1 MKNQFTRE
9 QIIGGALAGVFLLVA
24 VGLGIFGWGSMG
36 DAQNEAQ
43 ALADRKMKPE
53 LASILGRPGG
63 AKAAN
68 QEAAE
73 MTKFAGELAGHE
85 EGMVGSWRDG
95 LAQASGQGQDWSTT
109 PLKWK
114 EKLIAANEQIRKR
127 AGKKGGNN
135 KVILADDFYLGLQD
149 YKSSNPTEEE
159 IPSLARQL
167 SVAERL
173 TGLLMD
179 AKEGAREEYP
189 TQCLLQVLELPLV
202 KAVANPEGAGKPK
215 PGPAETGPIRESYRL
230 QLECSPE
237 VLYGLIHKLATDP
250 WLFILSD
257 LRLESEQK
265 DFPKRSEVAKKFGEE
280 KSQGSGEMGTEGA
293 GRPGEKSPLL
303 LVLAGKERVKVLL
316 RVDFVGWRS
325 PNPGKAP
332 EKGKSP

>member
-9 QIIGGALAGVFLLVA
+9 QIIGASVGGVFFLVA
-24 VGLGIFGWGSMG
+24 VGLGIFGWGAMG

-63 AKAAN
+63 AKSAT
-68 QEAAE
+68 QEASE
-73 MTKFAGELAGHE
+73 MVKFGGELAGHE
-85 EGMVGSWRDG
+85 EAMVGSWRDG
-95 LAQASGQGQDWSTT
+95 FAQASGQGQEWSTT

-114 EKLIAANEQIRKR
+114 EKLIAANEQVRKR
-127 AGKKGGNN
+127 AGKKGSNS
-135 KVILADDFYLGLQD
+135 KVILAEDFYLGLQD

-173 TGLLMD
+173 TGLLIE

-202 KAVANPEGAGKPK
+202 KAAANPEGAGKPK
-215 PGPAETGPIRESYRL
+215 PGPSETGPIRESYRL

-237 VLYGLIHKLATDP
+237 VLYTFIRKLATDP

-257 LRLESEQK
+257 LRLESEQE
-265 DFPKRSEVAKKFGEE
+265 DFPKRSEVAKKFEGE
-280 KSQGSGEMGTEGA
+280 KNQVPGEAGTEGT
-293 GRPGEKSPLL
+293 RRTEEKPPLL
-303 LVLAGKERVKVLL
+303 LVLAGKERVKALL

-325 PNPGKAP
+325 PSPGKATQK
-332 EKGKSP
+332 EKSP

>member
-9 QIIGGALAGVFLLVA
+9 QIIGAAVGGVFLLVA
-24 VGLGIFGWGSMG
+24 AGLGIFGWGTMG

-43 ALADRKMKPE
+43 ALTDRKMKPE

-73 MTKFAGELAGHE
+73 MVKFGVDLTGHE
-85 EGMVGSWRDG
+85 EAIVGSWRDG
-95 LAQASGQGQDWSTT
+95 LAQASGKGQEWSTT

-127 AGKKGGNN
+127 AGKKGSNN

-173 TGLLMD
+173 TELLME
-179 AKEGAREEYP
+179 AKEESREEYP
-189 TQCLLQVLELPLV
+189 TQCLLQVLEIPLV
-202 KAVANPEGAGKPK
+202 KVAANPEGAGKPK
-215 PGPAETGPIRESYRL
+215 PGPVETAPIRESYRL

-237 VLYGLIHKLATDP
+237 VLYGFIRKLATDP

-265 DFPKRSEVAKKFGEE
+265 DFPKRSEVAKKFEGE
-280 KSQGSGEMGTEGA
+280 KSQGSGDAGAEGA
-293 GRPGEKSPLL
+293 GRTVEKAPLL

-325 PNPGKAP
+325 PNPGKSP
-332 EKGKSP
+332 EKEKSP

>member
-9 QIIGGALAGVFLLVA
+9 QIIGAAVGGVFLLVA
-24 VGLGIFGWGSMG
+24 VGLGIFGWMAMG
-36 DAQNEAQ
+36 EAQNQAQ

-53 LASILGRPGG
+53 LASILGGPGG
-63 AKAAN
+63 IKAAN
-68 QEAAE
+68 QEATE
-73 MTKFAGELAGHE
+73 MAKFGGELALHE
-85 EGMVGSWRDG
+85 EAMVGSWRDG
-95 LAQASGQGQDWSTT
+95 LTQASGQGQEWSTT

-114 EKLIAANEQIRKR
+114 DKLIEANEQIRKR
-127 AGKKGGNN
+127 GGKKGNNN

-173 TGLLMD
+173 TGLLID
-179 AKEGAREEYP
+179 TKEGAREEYP
-189 TQCLLQVLELPLV
+189 TQCLLHLLKVPIV
-202 KAVANPEGAGKPK
+202 KAVVNPEGGGKPK
-215 PGPAETGPIRESYRL
+215 AGPAETGPIRESYEL
-230 QLECSPE
+230 QFECSPE
-237 VLYGLIHKLATDP
+237 VLYAFIRKLATDP

-265 DFPKRSEVAKKFGEE
+265 DFPKRSEVAKKFGAE
-280 KSQGSGEMGTEGA
+280 KSPELGEA
-293 GRPGEKSPLL
+293 KPPLL

-316 RVDFVGWRS
+316 RVDFVGWRA

-332 EKGKSP
+332 EKGKST